1 MKQSL
6 LIGCIIVLSSLAVG
20 LAGSSSSRSVVLP
33 AVANWLINDG
43 NKVFAL
49 LENGD
54 VISSSGS
61 SLTKI
66 SSGWSSDAPISFA
79 HGRLHGISSTGELRV
94 LENGK
99 TASSVSAKLSKNS
112 GLLALPA
119 GVIAITESG
128 DLVRLESQGS
138 SWEITARAK
147 VDALGDGRVALA
159 DLEGNGDGAVVA
171 LLKPSATRYKHGVL
185 GDTLEPTAVA
195 VFERH
200 SLTELWRLELPAPFV
215 FEDIQPR
222 AVKIAGKDK
231 LVLVRSSPT
240 GGAALSMIGL
250 EKNKLELV
258 ASPDFGQAN
267 RWLNPL
273 VGAGEIYSVLT
284 PHIGGMLTR
293 YALQNGKLEQIKLA
307 LGVSSH
313 SIGSRNLET
322 GLVLKAGRIVL
333 PTQDHTSLL
342 QLECGEKSCK
352 IRAQNEFKMAYS
364 SNLIL
369 AGDAL
374 VMADDA
380 RNLNFIL
387 LE

>member
-1 MKQSL
+1 MVK
-6 LIGCIIVLSSLAVG
+6 LAVG
-20 LAGSSSSRSVVLP
+20 CLLLLSWMVVASPAPSHSILLP
-33 AVANWLINDG
+33 AVANWITNDG
-43 NKVFAL
+43 SKVFAL

-54 VISSSGS
+54 VMLNLGS

-66 SSGWSSDAPISFA
+66 SSGWSPDAPISFA
-79 HGRLHGISSTGELRV
+79 HGRFYGINGTGELRV
-94 LENGK
+94 LDNGK
-99 TASSVSAKLSKNS
+99 TTSSTGAKLSKNS

-128 DLVRLESQGS
+128 DLVRLEQDGS

-147 VDALGDGRVALA
+147 VDALRDGRVALA

-171 LLKPSATRYKHGVL
+171 LLKPVGDRYKHGVL

-222 AVKIAGKDK
+222 TVKIAGKDK
-231 LVLVRSSPT
+231 LVLVRSSPS
-240 GGAALSMIGL
+240 GGAALAMIEL
-250 EKNKLELV
+250 ERGKLELV
-258 ASPDFGQAN
+258 ASNDFGQAN

-284 PHIGGMLTR
+284 PHIDGVLTR
-293 YALQNGKLEQIKLA
+293 YALQNGKLEQTKLA
-307 LGVSSH
+307 SGVSSH